1 MFAGSVIVGLAVG
14 GTIIQSFGWRVTFF
28 SIIPISVILWVI
40 INKFINDAQYQTLG
54 HIDPAKNDDKPSA
67 LDVKEYISKSNYV
80 DSNDHSNA
88 PRNRNNNGKTRVVTN
103 KGIKAIDIK
112 GAIALAVTITSF
124 LIVLSYMETTL
135 NDNSN
140 IENDH
145 REEWKS
151 HH

>member
-1 MFAGSVIVGLAVG
+1 MFAAGSVVGLAVG

-54 HIDPAKNDDKPSA
+54 HIDPAKSDDKPSA

-112 GAIALAVTITSF
+112 GAIAL
-124 LIVLSYMETTL
+124 LLQ
-135 NDNSN
+135 
-140 IENDH
+140 
-145 REEWKS
+145 
-151 HH
+151 